1 MHCYFNTFSDRAIC
15 STISECHYALH
26 HLYCAYSNIHLWGK
40 DLDAI
45 FEMLFPNGPTFKKIR
60 AIDTLRHGAV
70 FTWVIYAGQT
80 LISETSYPPVPSPD
94 WKHLILDRNDL
105 KAQTLVTMLRFLPK
119 YLIQREIVDPY
130 RLLGKFYRRGDCAS
144 RATHWNT
151 LIEAAISRNSLEE
164 DQKVEEHLTRC
175 RYFRKLLEANYLLHV
190 RNFGSTAPEVN
201 DAWTWIA
208 LNPS

>member
-15 STISECHYALH
+15 STISKCYCALH
-26 HLYCAYSNIHLWGK
+26 HLYRAYSNIHLWGK

-45 FEMLFPNGPTFKKIR
+45 FEMLFQREPTFKKIR

-70 FTWVIYAGQT
+70 FLWVIYAGQT
-80 LISETSYPPVPSPD
+80 LLRETSYPPVPSPD
-94 WKHLILDRNDL
+94 LKRRNLDWDDL
-105 KAQTLVTMLRFLPK
+105 KAQTLVAKLRFLPK
-119 YLIQREIVDPY
+119 YLTQREIVYPY
-130 RLLGKFYRRGDCAS
+130 RFLRKFYQRGDCAS
-144 RATHWNT
+144 WATHWNT

-175 RYFRKLLEANYLLHV
+175 LYFRKLLEANYLLHV
-190 RNFGSTAPEVN
+190 RNFGSTAPEAYE
-201 DAWTWIA
+201 AWTWIA